1 MKGQISLEFLIVLAA
16 YLAFIAVVVNMQ
28 IGLITPP
35 LGLDLY
41 IMRNT
46 FGIPAAELLRGVVP
60 FLITLIIFL
69 AVLVAFP
76 EITLW
81 LPRMMRG

>member
-1 MKGQISLEFLIVLAA
+1 
-16 YLAFIAVVVNMQ
+16 MQ

-46 FGIPAAELLRGVVP
+46 FGIPTGQLLRGVRP
-60 FLITLIIFL
+60 FVLVLLVFL
-69 AVLVAFP
+69 ALLVAFP
-76 EITLW
+76 QITVW
-81 LPRMMRG
+81 LPNLMSG

>member
-1 MKGQISLEFLIVLAA
+1 MVRRSL
-16 YLAFIAVVVNMQ
+16 VVVNLQ

-46 FGIPAAELLRGVVP
+46 FGIPIGELLRGVRP
-60 FLITLIIFL
+60 FIVVLLVFL
-69 AVLVAFP
+69 ALLVAFP
-76 EITLW
+76 EIILW
-81 LPRMMRG
+81 LPSLME